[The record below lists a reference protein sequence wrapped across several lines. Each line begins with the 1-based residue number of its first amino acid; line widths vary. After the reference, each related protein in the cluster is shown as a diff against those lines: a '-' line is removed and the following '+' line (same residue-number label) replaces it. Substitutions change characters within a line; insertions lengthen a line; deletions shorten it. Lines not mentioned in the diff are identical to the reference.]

1 MRFSTTARLVSES
14 SLSLNDTD
22 TQRADTCVDWISA
35 NSFLI
40 AARGDR
46 QWTDA
51 RQLLR
56 LSSDQG
62 NRIPP
67 AGIYPRQSQTR
78 TTGAHDRSEGSQ
90 RTRAI

>member
-22 TQRADTCVDWISA
+22 TERYGTLVDWITA

-51 RQLLR
+51 RQLL
-56 LSSDQG
+56 LLSDQG

-78 TTGAHDRSEGSQ
+78 TTGAHDHTEGSQ
-90 RTRAI
+90 KARAI